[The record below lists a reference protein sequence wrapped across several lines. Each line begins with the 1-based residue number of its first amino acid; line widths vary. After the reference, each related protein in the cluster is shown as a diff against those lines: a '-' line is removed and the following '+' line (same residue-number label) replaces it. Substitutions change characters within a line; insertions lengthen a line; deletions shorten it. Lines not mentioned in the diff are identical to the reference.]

1 MKNLEV
7 SCNLPLFSHQYILL
21 YYCFRCIN
29 LLLHVYHLSTTTSCV
44 SSLYYYF
51 MCIVSLPL
59 LLHVYRLS
67 TTTSCVSSLFSA
79 SYLLQLVYA
88 VSQKVIYL
96 RTMFRHPYSFT
107 CSLFLLFHSGALWH
121 LWGNRIWL
129 PELLY
134 SQCWCAAG
142 RSIHLPI
149 YLSIYLSICLYLFIY
164 LSIYLTIYLSIYLSL
179 YLFICLSIYLSLYL
193 SIFLS
198 IYFYLCL
205 SKSIYL
211 FIYLSIYLFI
221 YLSIILSI

>member
-1 MKNLEV
+1 MSHSFLFSGVQNEALKSLLLSTCIARCVKRKIEHEMRQVMKNLEV

-107 CSLFLLFHSGALWH
+107 CSLFLLFHSGAL
-121 LWGNRIWL
+121 
-129 PELLY
+129 
-134 SQCWCAAG
+134 
-142 RSIHLPI
+142 
-149 YLSIYLSICLYLFIY
+149 
-164 LSIYLTIYLSIYLSL
+164 
-179 YLFICLSIYLSLYL
+179 
-193 SIFLS
+193 
-198 IYFYLCL
+198 
-205 SKSIYL
+205 
-211 FIYLSIYLFI
+211 
-221 YLSIILSI
+221 